1 MDLEQGNLLRFQ
13 SALQCAVNKTYS
25 FNNQTSLFCALVP
38 SYMRDYAVKYVKPC
52 CEWVDGYVPEI
63 HGGNSGVIA
72 TRTAGALISGM
83 AKQVVGER
91 PIFRSSSPSQDEGED
106 LVSYCYTLSKEG
118 NFRQAI
124 YGAVGFAMT
133 TGTSL
138 IKLNVDD
145 EGKPWWEAVRLDNC
159 FFKTDFRGRVREA
172 TFYINSY
179 ADTKTDERYY
189 ICEKRYYWTAEQAK
203 IYYNSLEH
211 IYTLYVPKGAVVPMA
226 EYAVYR
232 CGGRMLNNVD
242 NNKDKGVPV
251 PWGQLPKWLRKDLAR
266 DYGILDIDVPKF
278 LPFTNIGVEIC
289 KDGEID
295 LSIPTA
301 QCFGKSKILDVQSDL
316 INYEFANAYRL
327 RDAYLGKGTLYLPK
341 SMSMG
346 DLTERPVA
354 VASGGNMLSAMPES
368 PVELM
373 KGVDP
378 EGQQAI
384 VKQFNL
390 RVAEWQKMMD
400 DSLKAIATKWGT
412 TPKALSSY
420 LSQGEAQ
427 QTATQI
433 DSEDDMSIAFINQER
448 SYFVEPFNRLLKTTL
463 ELCGKPCGVE
473 LTFGNPSLVNKDRLL
488 ARTEKEYAMGL
499 IDIEEAVRQTNPD
512 LEEDALRAKIDKALA
527 RQKEMQSALDMGDM
541 GGDDE
546 PLFEDAPEEGK
557 KPHNNLK
564 DGADTDQLFKDNEED
579 TGGNNLRGTTNPTQ
593 KQGRDNLFN

>member
-1 MDLEQGNLLRFQ
+1 MDLEQGNLLQFQ

-138 IKLNVDD
+138 IKLNVDE
-145 EGKPWWEAVRLDNC
+145 EGKPWWEAVRLDNA
-159 FFKTDFRGRVREA
+159 FFKTDFRGRVKEA
-172 TFYINSY
+172 YFYINSY
-179 ADTKTDERYY
+179 VDTKSDDRFY
-189 ICEKRYYWTAEQAK
+189 IVEKRSYWTAEQAK
-203 IYYNSLEH
+203 LFYNSTEGK
-211 IYTLYVPKGAVVPMA
+211 YTKFVPKGERVPVA
-226 EYAVYR
+226 KYTVFR
-232 CGGRMLNNVD
+232 CSSRMLTKTD
-242 NNKDKGVPV
+242 LNKQVGVST
-251 PWGQLPKWLRKDLAR
+251 PWEQLPTWLRDTIKE
-266 DYGILDIDVPKF
+266 DYGTMFLDVPKF
-278 LPFTNIGVEIC
+278 LPISTLGVEIC
-289 KDGEID
+289 KDGELD
-295 LSIPTA
+295 LSLPTA

-346 DLTERPVA
+346 DLSPA
-354 VASGGNMLSAMPES
+354 GSIAKGGNMLSALPES
-368 PVELM
+368 PVEM
-373 KGVDP
+373 MRGVDP

-448 SYFVEPFNRLLKTTL
+448 SYFAEPFNRLLKSTL
-463 ELCGKPCGVE
+463 ELVGKPCGVE

-499 IDIEEAVRQTNPD
+499 IDIDEAVRQTNPD
-512 LEEDALRAKIDKALA
+512 LEEDALKVKIEKAKA
-527 RQKEMQSALDMGDM
+527 RQKEMAQVNLDFADM

-546 PLFEDAPEEGK
+546 PLFTDEPEPK
-557 KPHNNLK
+557 HNNLK
-564 DGADTDQLFKDNEED
+564 DGADEEQLFKDNEED
-579 TGGNNLRGTTNPTQ
+579 TGGNNLKGTTNPTQ

>member
-1 MDLEQGNLLRFQ
+1 MDLERENLLQFQ
-13 SALQCAVNKTYS
+13 SALQNAVNKTYS
-25 FNNQTSLFCALVP
+25 YNNQTSLFCALVP
-38 SYMRDYAVKYVKPC
+38 PYMRDYADKYVRPC

-63 HGGNSGVIA
+63 HGVGSGVLA
-72 TRTAGALISGM
+72 TRTAGALIAGM
-83 AKQVVGER
+83 AKQVAGER
-91 PIFRSSSPSQDEGED
+91 PIFRSSAPTQDKGED

-124 YGAVGFAMT
+124 YGAIGFAMT

-138 IKLNVDD
+138 IKLNVDED
-145 EGKPWWEAVRLDNC
+145 GKPWWEAVRLDNA
-159 FFKTDFRGRVREA
+159 FFKTDFRGRVKEA
-172 TFYINSY
+172 CFYINNY
-179 ADTKTDERYY
+179 TDTKTQTRFYMV
-189 ICEKRYYWTAEQAK
+189 EKRYYWTTDQVK
-203 IYYNSLEH
+203 VFYNAQNKK
-211 IYTLYVPKGAVVPMA
+211 YTLALPKGAKVPMA
-226 EYAVYR
+226 EYKVYR
-232 CGGRMLNNVD
+232 CGSRVLTKND
-242 NNKDKGVPV
+242 LKPIGVST
-251 PWGQLPKWLRKDLAR
+251 PWEQLPNWLQDDIKE
-266 DYGILDIDVPKF
+266 DYGALMVDVPKI
-278 LPFTNIGVEIC
+278 LPLTNIGVEIC
-289 KDGEID
+289 KDGELD

-327 RDAYLGKGTLYLPK
+327 RDAYLGKGTLYIPK

-346 DLTERPVA
+346 DLSPVGA
-354 VASGGNMLSAMPES
+354 IAKQGNMLSALPET

-448 SYFVEPFNRLLKTTL
+448 SYFSEPFNRLLKTTL
-463 ELCGKPCGVE
+463 ELVGKPYGVE

-499 IDIEEAVRQTNPD
+499 IDIEDAVRQTNPD
-512 LEEDALRAKIDKALA
+512 LDEDALCAKIEKAKA

-541 GGDDE
+541 GGDDT
-546 PLFEDAPEEGK
+546 PLFEGAPSEEN
-557 KPHNNLK
+557 HNNLK
-564 DGADTDQLFKDNEED
+564 DGADTEQLFKDNEDD
-579 TGGNNLRGTTNPTQ
+579 TGGNNLKGSTNPTQ